1 MTPPGLTTQA
11 LFDFMNQ
18 PDGNF
23 PASVSADMNYM
34 HAHYGVHE
42 AMKKLS
48 REQLLE
54 FLGFRFRFLQEEV
67 NEGFKA
73 IEEKDAEGYV
83 DSLIDLVVVAVGT
96 LDLLVVDFDRA
107 WDQVLEANLGK
118 EVGVKASRP
127 NPLGLPDLI
136 KPEGW
141 VGPDHTGNHG
151 IIDYIFESFEG

>member
-1 MTPPGLTTQA
+1 MTPTTPEPTQLT
-11 LFDFMNQ
+11 FDFLEQ
-18 PDGNF
+18 ADGNF
-23 PASVSADMNYM
+23 PVSVSSDMNYM
-34 HAHYGVHE
+34 HEHYGVHE
-42 AMKKLS
+42 AMKKLG
-48 REQLLE
+48 RDKLLE
-54 FLGFRFRFLQEEV
+54 FLKFRFRFLQEEV

-73 IEEKDAEGYV
+73 IDEKDAEGYV

-96 LDLLVVDFDRA
+96 LDLLNVDFDRA
-107 WDQVLEANLGK
+107 WDSVLEANLAK

-151 IIDYIFESFEG
+151 IIDSIFA